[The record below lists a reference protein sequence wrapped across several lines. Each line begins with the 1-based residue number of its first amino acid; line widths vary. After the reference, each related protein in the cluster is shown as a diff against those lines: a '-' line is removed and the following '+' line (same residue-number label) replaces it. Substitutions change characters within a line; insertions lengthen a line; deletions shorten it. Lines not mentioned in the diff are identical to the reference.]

1 MKADWIEIKRGDIMP
16 QFAGIHVSINPEGH
30 IALNGAT
37 HQMLGEPAAYLLL
50 YDRVNNRIGLKPS
63 ARAARN
69 AYPVLRRN
77 RTSAV
82 VFAHRLLREQRII
95 LPQTLQFD
103 TAEIDEDGIL
113 ILNLRS
119 AKPSRRALAA
129 VERMRQKLAR
139 PNTPARANF

>member
-16 QFAGIHVSINPEGH
+16 QFAGIHVSMNPEGH

-63 ARAARN
+63 AKAARN

-95 LPQTLQFD
+95 LPHTLQFD
-103 TAEIDEDGIL
+103 EADIDEDGIL
-113 ILNLRS
+113 ILDLRS

>member
-16 QFAGIHVSINPEGH
+16 QFAGIHVSMNPEGH

-50 YDRVNNRIGLKPS
+50 YDRVNNRIGLKP
-63 ARAARN
+63 AAKAARN

-82 VFAHRLLREQRII
+82 VFAHRLIREQRII
-95 LPQTLQFD
+95 LPHTLQFD
-103 TAEIDEDGIL
+103 EADIDEDGIL
-113 ILNLRS
+113 ILDLRS

-129 VERMRQKLAR
+129 VERMKQKLAR

>member
-50 YDRVNNRIGLKPS
+50 YDRVNNRIGLKP
-63 ARAARN
+63 AAKAARN

-103 TAEIDEDGIL
+103 TAAIDEDGIL
-113 ILNLRS
+113 VLDLRT
-119 AKPSRRALAA
+119 ATISRRAIAG
-129 VERMRQKLAR
+129 VERQKR
-139 PNTPARANF
+139 KGTYIDRES

>member
-16 QFAGIHVSINPEGH
+16 QFAGIHVSMNPEGH

-50 YDRVNNRIGLKPS
+50 YDRVNNRIGLKP
-63 ARAARN
+63 AAKAARN

-103 TAEIDEDGIL
+103 TAAIDEDGIL
-113 ILNLRS
+113 VLDLRTATIS
-119 AKPSRRALAA
+119 CRAIAG
-129 VERMRQKLAR
+129 VERQKR
-139 PNTPARANF
+139 KGTYIDRES